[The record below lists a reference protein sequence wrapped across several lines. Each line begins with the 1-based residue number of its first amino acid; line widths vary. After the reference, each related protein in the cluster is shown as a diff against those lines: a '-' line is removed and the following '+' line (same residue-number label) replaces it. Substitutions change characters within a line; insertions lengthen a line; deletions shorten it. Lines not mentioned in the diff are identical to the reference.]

1 MSSTPRFPSD
11 PNLVSRALQI
21 RAEVE
26 RFQGRWAPLPDDG
39 GHVLFKW
46 QALERQLVDLA
57 PTELQAE
64 LVHRLVERARL
75 FAELK
80 PPEMVLRE
88 ILCIAALVLDESGSA
103 CEPPAT

>member
-1 MSSTPRFPSD
+1 MSTTPPFPD
-11 PNLVSRALQI
+11 AGPGLVSRAMQI

-26 RFQGRWAPLPDDG
+26 RFQGRWAPLG
-39 GHVLFKW
+39 GPAQLAFKW
-46 QALERQLVDLA
+46 EELERQLVDLA

-64 LVHRLVERARL
+64 LVHRLVERTKL

-88 ILCIAALVLDESGSA
+88 VLCIAALVLDEGDL
-103 CEPPAT
+103 ELGPDPT